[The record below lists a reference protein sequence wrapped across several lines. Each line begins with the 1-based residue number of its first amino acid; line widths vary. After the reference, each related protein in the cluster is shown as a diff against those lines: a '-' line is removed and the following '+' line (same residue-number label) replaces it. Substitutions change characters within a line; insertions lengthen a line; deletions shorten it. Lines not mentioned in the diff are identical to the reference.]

1 MRPVSADPA
10 TQIALEQITPQPGER
25 VLVLHC
31 PDPAL
36 ALALGKNAA
45 AVAVYD
51 NSLTALAR
59 VRSQAT
65 ARKVDTVVAYEDVFP
80 EGEARYDLA
89 VLTVPK
95 GRGLAQGWIYA
106 ARKALKPGG
115 KLYIAGPTEGGA
127 KTLIADAAL
136 VFGNGATL
144 AFRKRNRVGVST
156 NPETAPEFPPDWG
169 PDPTQVQRRDFG
181 GLALWT
187 MPGVFSWDHLD
198 DGTAMLLNALEVEG
212 GESVLDVGCGN
223 GVIGLTLK
231 ARGAGAVTLTDENLL
246 AVRCARKNAEGLPEV
261 EVLAG
266 DVYGSVAGR
275 TFNLM
280 VSNPPFH
287 QKFDVDTNVAHRIM
301 REALDMLTPGG
312 RLVIVANAFLK
323 YGDVME
329 EHLARVRELANNGR
343 YVVLEGRKPERG
355 TPKPA
360 GKRGSKRADE
370 QDEAQ
375 RFRAQGIIPTVS
387 EEELADEATDDDLDI
402 LFAQLSDAES
412 ERAAGTADD
421 EFDDED
427 EFDED
432 DDDFDEDDEDDFDDE
447 EQ

>member
-36 ALALGKNAA
+36 ALALGKSAA
-45 AVAVYD
+45 DVAVYD

-59 VRSQAT
+59 VRSQAA
-65 ARKVDTVVAYEDVFP
+65 ARKVETVTAYEDVFP
-80 EGEARYDLA
+80 EGEVRYDLA

-95 GRGLAQGWIYA
+95 GRGLAQGWVYA

-115 KLYIAGPTEGGA
+115 RLYIAGPTEGGA

-156 NPETAPEFPPDWG
+156 NPDTAPEFPPQWG
-169 PDPTQVQRRDFG
+169 PDPTQVQQHDFG
-181 GLALWT
+181 GLPLWT
-187 MPGVFSWDHLD
+187 MPGIFSWDHLD
-198 DGTAMLLNALEVEG
+198 DGTAMLLDALEVEG

-246 AVRCARKNAEGLPEV
+246 AVRCSRRNAETLPDV

-275 TFNLM
+275 TFDLI

-301 REALDMLTPGG
+301 REALEMLTPGG

-323 YGDVME
+323 YGEVME
-329 EHLARVRELANNGR
+329 EHLARVRELANDGR
-343 YVVLEGRKPERG
+343 YVVIEGRKPERG

-375 RFRAQGIIPTVS
+375 RFRTQGIIPTVS
-387 EEELADEATDDDLDI
+387 EEELAEETTDDELDI
-402 LFAQLSDAES
+402 LFAQLADAEA
-412 ERAAGTADD
+412 ERASGAV
-421 EFDDED
+421 DED
-427 EFDED
+427 FDED
-432 DDDFDEDDEDDFDDE
+432 DNSDDEDDEDDFNDE